1 MYVKQPAKI
10 IVVVVVV
17 VVSFSFSY
25 THSVI
30 WLSNSKIF

>member
-10 IVVVVVV
+10 IVVV